1 VQFKNRS
8 ITGNKDFK
16 LVKDDCVDNLRMT
29 CRSYFT
35 GNGYSEDLGYTSNAG
50 Q

>member
-1 VQFKNRS
+1 
-8 ITGNKDFK
+8 
-16 LVKDDCVDNLRMT
+16 MT

-50 Q
+50 FSVIRNKDCQI